1 MRQLED
7 LYKQSLPGLR
17 ETVLAEYQRRLNEL
31 QNRTSPPAP

>member
-7 LYKQSLPGLR
+7 MYKQSLPGVR
-17 ETVLAEYQRRLNEL
+17 EIVLEEYKKRLNDL